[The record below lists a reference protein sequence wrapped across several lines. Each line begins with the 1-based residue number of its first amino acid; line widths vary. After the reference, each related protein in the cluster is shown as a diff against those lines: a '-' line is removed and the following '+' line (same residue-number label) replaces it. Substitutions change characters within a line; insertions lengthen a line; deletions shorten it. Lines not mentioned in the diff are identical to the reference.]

1 MPPQMIEILKDI
13 DQQLF
18 LWLNSQHTGFFDQIM
33 YFISGKYEWIPLYA
47 AILGFIIWR
56 YRWRSLWIILAVV
69 VMITLSDQIANLL
82 KSGVKSPRP
91 CKDPEISHLVHL
103 VNNYCRGTYGF
114 VSGHAANS
122 FALAT
127 FMSLLFRMKWITVVL
142 MIWAVLVSYSRIY
155 LGVHYPGDVIGG
167 ALLGVLLASGIYIVL
182 DRMRPL
188 SPHNP
193 RIRVQA

>member
-82 KSGVKSPRP
+82 KSGVKRPRP
-91 CKDPEISHLVHL
+91 CKDPEIGHLVHL

-182 DRMRPL
+182 DRLRPL

>member
-1 MPPQMIEILKDI
+1 MLPQMIEILKDI

-82 KSGVKSPRP
+82 KSGVKRPRP
-91 CKDPEISHLVHL
+91 CKDPEIGHLVHL